1 YVSQYS
7 MDEDSLAEF
16 EIVYTDRQGNKLKAD
31 DLNARLIYERRDY
44 YWRWSDSEGWSSGYD
59 QKDLV
64 MSDDKI
70 SIAKD
75 GTAKV
80 TVPVSWGAYRLEVV
94 DPSTGLTSS
103 VRFWAG
109 YSWQDNTGG
118 TGAVRPDQ
126 VKLKLDKPNYHAGDK
141 VKLNV
146 TAPQAGKGYVL
157 LESSDGPLWWQEV
170 DVPEG
175 GTDVE
180 VPLNKEWTRHDLYA
194 TAVVVRPGDSSR
206 QATVKRAVGILH
218 IPMADPARKIDVT
231 LDTPARIR

>member
-1 YVSQYS
+1 MASRENGRYSSGLRQKEVYDYRTDKYVSQYS

-80 TVPVSWGAYRLEVV
+80 TVPVSWGHTVWKWWIRL
-94 DPSTGLTSS
+94 
-103 VRFWAG
+103 
-109 YSWQDNTGG
+109 
-118 TGAVRPDQ
+118 
-126 VKLKLDKPNYHAGDK
+126 
-141 VKLNV
+141 
-146 TAPQAGKGYVL
+146 
-157 LESSDGPLWWQEV
+157 
-170 DVPEG
+170 
-175 GTDVE
+175 
-180 VPLNKEWTRHDLYA
+180 
-194 TAVVVRPGDSSR
+194 PG
-206 QATVKRAVGILH
+206 
-218 IPMADPARKIDVT
+218 
-231 LDTPARIR
+231 

>member
-1 YVSQYS
+1 MS
-7 MDEDSLAEF
+7 AAT
-16 EIVYTDRQGNKLKAD
+16 ITGAGPTPKA
-31 DLNARLIYERRDY
+31 
-44 YWRWSDSEGWSSGYD
+44 GHPVYD

-126 VKLKLDKPNYHAGDK
+126 VKLKLDKT
-141 VKLNV
+141 KL
-146 TAPQAGKGYVL
+146 
-157 LESSDGPLWWQEV
+157 
-170 DVPEG
+170 
-175 GTDVE
+175 
-180 VPLNKEWTRHDLYA
+180 
-194 TAVVVRPGDSSR
+194 SR
-206 QATVKRAVGILH
+206 R
-218 IPMADPARKIDVT
+218 
-231 LDTPARIR
+231 